1 MLLSNLGLMLPKFL
15 KQIFILHSIIV
26 PGRGLS
32 EVVETGRGR
41 RNTGGE
47 VNLDLANTL
56 LTRRRMRRSTV
67 SDEEEEY
74 GDYAD
79 YDAEQDYSASNTS
92 YEDTPEVTISLL
104 FLSTVKCS
112 CRQAVQRY
120 LNRPSCLD

>member
-1 MLLSNLGLMLPKFL
+1 MLLNNLGLMLPKFL
-15 KQIFILHSIIV
+15 KQIFILHISIIV

-92 YEDTPEVTISLL
+92 YEDTPEVTILSPPGALVVNL
-104 FLSTVKCS
+104 FREFPFDHPVLTEI
-112 CRQAVQRY
+112 
-120 LNRPSCLD
+120 